1 MKKLTFL
8 IVLAFIIQATVS
20 SQPCL
25 PEGITFTTQNQ
36 IDNFQTNYPGCTE
49 IEGNVI
55 ISGAEIT
62 NLKGLSI
69 LESIWGYLVIKNNN
83 LLINL
88 TGLDTL
94 SSIGM
99 FNIKNNNSLTSL
111 SGLGT
116 LSSIKGS
123 LAIEFN
129 NSLINLSGL
138 NAVTSINGLLYIGSN
153 DSLTSLTGLD
163 ALTYIGDYME
173 IRNNDALTNL
183 NGLEALTS
191 IGGDLWIYDNNEL
204 ISLSGLVA
212 LSSIGGELYIG
223 ANYNLI
229 SLVGI
234 ENIDHNTITGIHIS
248 YNESLSTCEVQSIC
262 DYLSNPMGPIDI
274 QSNATGCNSPEEV
287 EEACESIG
295 IPNINVGYEFS
306 IYPNPAEKEIFISVK
321 NGITINEVNIYN
333 QIGQKVLHE
342 NRITNKIDVSILR
355 QGMYIIELVTNEL
368 KIREK
373 LIIR

>member
-1 MKKLTFL
+1 MKKLIFL

-25 PEGITFTTQNQ
+25 PEGITFTTQAE
-36 IDNFQTNYPGCTE
+36 IDNFQINHPNCTE
-49 IEGNVI
+49 IEGNVEI
-55 ISGAEIT
+55 HGNDIT
-62 NLKGLSI
+62 NLNGLI
-69 LESIWGYLVIKNNN
+69 VLESIGGYLVIQNNN
-83 LLINL
+83 LLTNL

-94 SSIGM
+94 SSIGI
-99 FNIKNNNSLTSL
+99 FIINNNCSLTSL
-111 SGLGT
+111 SGLSG

-123 LAIEFN
+123 LAIKFN

-138 NAVTSINGLLYIGSN
+138 NAVISINGLLYIGSN

-163 ALTYIGDYME
+163 ALNYIADYME

-223 ANYNLI
+223 ANYNLT

-234 ENIDHNTITGIHIS
+234 ENIDYNTITGIHIS

-262 DYLSNPMGPIDI
+262 DYLSNPMGQIDI

-295 IPNINVGYEFS
+295 IPNINAESGFL
-306 IYPNPAEKEIFISVK
+306 IYPNPAKMEIFISCN
-321 NGITINEVNIYN
+321 NGTIINEVNIYN
-333 QIGQKVLHE
+333 QIGQKVFHKKS
-342 NRITNKIDVSILR
+342 ITNSIDVSKLR
-355 QGMYIIELVTNEL
+355 QGIYIIELLTNDS
-368 KIREK
+368 KIRKK

>member
-1 MKKLTFL
+1 MKKLIFL

-25 PEGITFTTQNQ
+25 PEGITFTTQAE
-36 IDNFQTNYPGCTE
+36 IDNFQINHPNCTE
-49 IEGNVI
+49 IEGNVEI
-55 ISGAEIT
+55 HGNDIT
-62 NLKGLSI
+62 NLNGLI
-69 LESIWGYLVIKNNN
+69 VLESIGGYLVIQNNN
-83 LLINL
+83 LLTNL

-94 SSIGM
+94 SSIGI
-99 FNIKNNNSLTSL
+99 FIINNNCSLTSL
-111 SGLGT
+111 SGLSG

-123 LAIEFN
+123 LAIKFN

-138 NAVTSINGLLYIGSN
+138 NAVISINGLLYIGSN

-163 ALTYIGDYME
+163 ALNYIADYME

-223 ANYNLI
+223 ANYNLT

-234 ENIDHNTITGIHIS
+234 ENIDYNTITGIHIS

-295 IPNINVGYEFS
+295 IPNINAESEFS
-306 IYPNPAEKEIFISVK
+306 IYPNPAEKEIFISGM
-321 NGITINEVNIYN
+321 NGTIINEVNIYN

-342 NRITNKIDVSILR
+342 KRLTNTIDVSKLR
-355 QGMYIIELVTNEL
+355 QGMYIIELVTSEL